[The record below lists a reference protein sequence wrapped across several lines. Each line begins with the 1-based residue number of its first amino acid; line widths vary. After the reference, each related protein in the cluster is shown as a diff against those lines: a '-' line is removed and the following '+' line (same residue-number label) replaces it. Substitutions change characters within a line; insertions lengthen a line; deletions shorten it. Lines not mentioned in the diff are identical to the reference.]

1 MATVIINI
9 DLRSKQAKSF
19 FNYIKTLDFVKFENK
34 NVKTK
39 LGNPT
44 QSKED
49 FIKELSQETN
59 KNITK
64 KLFKKHNIVYKK

>member
-34 NVKTK
+34 KEKTK
-39 LGNPT
+39 LGSPT